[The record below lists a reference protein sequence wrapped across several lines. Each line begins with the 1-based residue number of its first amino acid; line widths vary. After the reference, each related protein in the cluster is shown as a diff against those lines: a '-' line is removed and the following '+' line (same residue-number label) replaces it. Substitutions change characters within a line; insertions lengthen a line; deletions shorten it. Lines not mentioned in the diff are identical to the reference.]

1 MAFSL
6 NTTAQSLEAW
16 WVQLSHFPWRTTA
29 HMLRERFRE
38 DRLGVTAS
46 SLTFTTLLALV
57 PFFTVALAVFAA
69 FPIFGKMQQML
80 QRWLIDSL
88 VPDSISRPVLGYLTQ
103 FAAKAGGLGAAG
115 FSILMVTAL
124 ALILTIDRT
133 LNGIW
138 RVRRLRPLGQRVL
151 IYWAAM
157 TLGPLVLAASLAL
170 TAAIAGAASR
180 ELGATLPGGARLLLD
195 AIEFLL
201 LAAGVAAMYRYVP
214 NTQVHW
220 RDAWAGSLFVSLAME
235 LAKKGLGL
243 YLAKVPTYSVIYGT
257 FATLP
262 ILLLW
267 IYVAWVIVLL
277 GAVVAAYL
285 PSLLAGVARRADG
298 QGWPFLLA
306 VEALQQLHGARGQAT
321 HGLTAEQLAQR
332 LRVEVLQLAPVLD
345 ALVSLDWVV
354 QVNEAAAG
362 APDAAD
368 ARYVLLADPAT
379 THMEPMVQR
388 LLLTRT
394 EALERFWSHT
404 GLEVLR
410 LADVLERPQAP
421 GMLPQSLLKR

>member
-6 NTTAQSLEAW
+6 NATAQSLEAW

-69 FPIFGKMQQML
+69 FPIFGKMQLML

-88 VPDSISRPVLGYLTQ
+88 VPDSISRQVLGYLTQ

-151 IYWAAM
+151 IYWAAI

-170 TAAIAGAASR
+170 TTAIAGAASR

-267 IYVAWVIVLL
+267 IYMAWVIVLL
-277 GAVVAAYL
+277 GAVVAAYM
-285 PSLLAGVARRADG
+285 PSLDLRVRRREYRPGWRFVLALELLGELARARQTPARGMALAALCERLRLDPLQAEPVLEVLQRLDWIGLLAEDGEARHVLLAEPAATPLAPLVERLLLAGD
-298 QGWPFLLA
+298 PLLQP
-306 VEALQQLHGARGQAT
+306 LQQRT
-321 HGLTAEQLAQR
+321 GLSELTLA
-332 LRVEVLQLAPVLD
+332 D
-345 ALVSLDWVV
+345 ALARPGEPDCLEPQHS
-354 QVNEAAAG
+354 VN
-362 APDAAD
+362 
-368 ARYVLLADPAT
+368 
-379 THMEPMVQR
+379 
-388 LLLTRT
+388 
-394 EALERFWSHT
+394 
-404 GLEVLR
+404 
-410 LADVLERPQAP
+410 
-421 GMLPQSLLKR
+421 